1 MLGNGRTESLADRAS
16 RRALPRFVPEKT
28 YGQNISALKSN
39 VEAGLQQKI
48 SSDAIYTNQLRRP
61 LPRGRVTG
69 PVRFAATIM
78 DNWHVSLSDITRL
91 LGFEPADQRFVQD
104 ILSGLATP
112 RGRDFKDRI
121 ACLYTLH
128 TLLVGLFRNKE
139 AVNEWLREPQPRLNQ
154 RPPLQ
159 LLLEGSMENMY
170 RVKYLVEHIAGR

>member
-16 RRALPRFVPEKT
+16 RRALPRLMSEKT
-28 YGQNISALKSN
+28 YGQNISALKSKE
-39 VEAGLQQKI
+39 EAGL
-48 SSDAIYTNQLRRP
+48 SSDAIYTKQLRRP

-78 DNWHVSLSDITRL
+78 GNWHVSLSDITRL

-128 TLLVGLFRNKE
+128 TLLVSLFRNKE